1 MKWIINWCQVC
12 GLCIKQVTGKPLFSS
27 GFGKVWPRRRIRPLP
42 GFENKVLLE
51 HSHLPSLRSRLWP
64 LSPCVGRVLLLRQLP
79 ASCRLALPR
88 ESVMASGLRLPEGSQ
103 ERQRRLEALGCP
115 VLLREGEG
123 GRGGASLIGMEE
135 EAERSRGEQR
145 EVCAQGPAGRTQPRR
160 LQSPLHGFTERGAS
174 VQQKLE
180 KPESQLPLHRGWLR
194 AGARHRPPADSL
206 LPWRPLH
213 LSPAGFSASR
223 SSCHRSLC
231 PRMTQQHPIATSRLS
246 LFKEINAKI
255 RMGVGGGLGERRC
268 RGSESPVRGE
278 ETVSISPAR
287 SL

>member
-1 MKWIINWCQVC
+1 M
-12 GLCIKQVTGKPLFSS
+12 
-27 GFGKVWPRRRIRPLP
+27 
-42 GFENKVLLE
+42 
-51 HSHLPSLRSRLWP
+51 
-64 LSPCVGRVLLLRQLP
+64 
-79 ASCRLALPR
+79 
-88 ESVMASGLRLPEGSQ
+88 
-103 ERQRRLEALGCP
+103 
-115 VLLREGEG
+115 
-123 GRGGASLIGMEE
+123 
-135 EAERSRGEQR
+135 
-145 EVCAQGPAGRTQPRR
+145 CAQGPAGRTQPRR

-255 RMGVGGGLGERRC
+255 RMGVGGGGWGRGGAEDLRAPCEGRRRYPFLQLEVFEQPPSHQC
-268 RGSESPVRGE
+268 YSYRHS
-278 ETVSISPAR
+278 
-287 SL
+287 